1 MRGSLLV
8 GLLVFSQL
16 SSGCYYSHL
25 ASGQLKILWAR
36 QPIEGV
42 IADPEIPLETRSLL
56 RLVSGVREFAS
67 DLGLRVGNQYTS
79 YVDWP
84 EDRIVTT
91 VVRTRPP
98 SVEATPYWFPIIGHL
113 PYKGYFDRSRAE
125 AEAERLREADAFDV
139 CVSGVTAYS
148 TLGWMNDPVTAP
160 MLRRGAASLVE
171 TLLHE
176 LVHATAFVSEDVDF
190 NESVAQFIGQEAAIR
205 FFTRE
210 SRAPIDSVSGDT
222 LALVW
227 PDPEYV
233 RQSIQDR
240 REIART
246 TGVFRERLVELEAEA
261 DPLAKRAAAEREARA
276 ELAALPLRVI
286 DPEEIAAKARLS
298 NACLALRGAYTRDLP
313 RHAEVLASLDG
324 DLEAMIRRL
333 VRVADEEISPE
344 DFYRIEGEMSDSTSS
359 VDNESTKSVANE
371 FDDAFGDQPSEDL

>member
-1 MRGSLLV
+1 M
-8 GLLVFSQL
+8 
-16 SSGCYYSHL
+16 
-25 ASGQLKILWAR
+25 
-36 QPIEGV
+36 

-56 RLVSGVREFAS
+56 RLVPGVREFAS

-344 DFYRIEGEMSDSTSS
+344 DFYRIEGEISDSTRSVDNESTRS
-359 VDNESTKSVANE
+359 VDNESTKPADHESTKPVDHESTKSVAYE

>member
-8 GLLVFSQL
+8 ALLLFSQL

-56 RLVSGVREFAS
+56 RLVPGVRKFAS

-148 TLGWMNDPVTAP
+148 TLGWINDPVTAP

-205 FFTRE
+205 FFTGE
-210 SRAPIDSVSGDT
+210 SQAPNDSNSEEA

-227 PDPEYV
+227 PDPERV
-233 RQSIQDR
+233 RQSIEDR

-246 TGVFRERLVELEAEA
+246 TEAFRERLVELEAKAGSLE
-261 DPLAKRAAAEREARA
+261 KRATAERETRA

-286 DPEEIAAKARLS
+286 DPKKVAASARLS

-313 RHAEVLASLDG
+313 RHADVLASLDG

-333 VRVADEEISPE
+333 LRVADEELTPE
-344 DFYRIEGEMSDSTSS
+344 DFYRVEGETD
-359 VDNESTKSVANE
+359 DAPRSVAYE
-371 FDDAFGDQPSEDL
+371 FDDAF